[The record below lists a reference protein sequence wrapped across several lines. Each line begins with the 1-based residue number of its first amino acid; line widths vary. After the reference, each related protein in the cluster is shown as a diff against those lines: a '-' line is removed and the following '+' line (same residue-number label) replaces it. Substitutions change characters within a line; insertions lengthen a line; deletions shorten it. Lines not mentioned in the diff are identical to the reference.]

1 MSKGSLLLVG
11 VSLGA
16 LSLPVAVSAQEVES
30 SESEPS
36 QNDVQQT
43 APRGDAIIV
52 TARRRDEML
61 QDVPIAV
68 SAISQETAAQSGITG
83 IEAVT
88 FATPN
93 LQFNR
98 EISQGAT
105 PFLRGVGSQD
115 KRMKAFPFINIRGER
130 SEATRQ
136 TATSI

>member
-68 SAISQETAAQSGITG
+68 SAIFTSFFSLLSFSSVGDVSFVSMLASSSI
-83 IEAVT
+83 
-88 FATPN
+88 
-93 LQFNR
+93 
-98 EISQGAT
+98 
-105 PFLRGVGSQD
+105 FLFFSS
-115 KRMKAFPFINIRGER
+115 R
-130 SEATRQ
+130 S
-136 TATSI
+136 SF